1 MSGSFHFSTKKRKT
15 RNGIVF
21 LNFVLFLLFLGPPS
35 LPAQSSFGPT
45 PSIFGPTPSSLGPS
59 PSSLGPPPSSLGPS
73 PKSLGPGPSS
83 LGLTP
88 SSLGPA
94 QSSLGPP
101 SSSLDPSPS
110 SLGPEPSVFK
120 TAEFFST
127 LTDQGSVF
135 KTTFDDVTTDTFTKS
150 PIHQNIPPIPEYS
163 TSISSKTLPIL
174 KGNDRNLKPQ
184 KILPVFQGFES
195 NTEEFGGFE
204 SADVMPKVCYFVT
217 KIVLTYGE
225 KRIVLVIEKNF

>member
-1 MSGSFHFSTKKRKT
+1 MD
-15 RNGIVF
+15 
-21 LNFVLFLLFLGPPS
+21 PPS
-35 LPAQSSFGPT
+35 
-45 PSIFGPTPSSLGPS
+45 SSLGPD
-59 PSSLGPPPSSLGPS
+59 PC
-73 PKSLGPGPSS
+73 S

-101 SSSLDPSPS
+101 PS

-127 LTDQGSVF
+127 LTDQGPVF
-135 KTTFDDVTTDTFTKS
+135 KTTFDDVTTETFTKS

-174 KGNDRNLKPQ
+174 KGNNINLKPQ

-204 SADVMPKVCYFVT
+204 SADVMPKV
-217 KIVLTYGE
+217 I
-225 KRIVLVIEKNF
+225 

>member
-1 MSGSFHFSTKKRKT
+1 
-15 RNGIVF
+15 
-21 LNFVLFLLFLGPPS
+21 
-35 LPAQSSFGPT
+35 
-45 PSIFGPTPSSLGPS
+45 
-59 PSSLGPPPSSLGPS
+59 
-73 PKSLGPGPSS
+73 
-83 LGLTP
+83 
-88 SSLGPA
+88 
-94 QSSLGPP
+94 
-101 SSSLDPSPS
+101 LD
-110 SLGPEPSVFK
+110 PEPSVFK

-135 KTTFDDVTTDTFTKS
+135 KTTFDDVTTETFTKS

-204 SADVMPKVCYFVT
+204 SADVMPKV
-217 KIVLTYGE
+217 I
-225 KRIVLVIEKNF
+225 

>member
-1 MSGSFHFSTKKRKT
+1 MD
-15 RNGIVF
+15 
-21 LNFVLFLLFLGPPS
+21 
-35 LPAQSSFGPT
+35 
-45 PSIFGPTPSSLGPS
+45 
-59 PSSLGPPPSSLGPS
+59 PPPSSLGPD
-73 PKSLGPGPSS
+73 PCS

-101 SSSLDPSPS
+101 SSSLGPPPS

-135 KTTFDDVTTDTFTKS
+135 KTTFDDVTTETFTKS
-150 PIHQNIPPIPEYS
+150 PIHQNKSNIPPIPEYS

-204 SADVMPKVCYFVT
+204 SADVMPKVCYIVT
-217 KIVLTYGE
+217 KIVLTYCE
-225 KRIVLVIEKNF
+225 KKKLF